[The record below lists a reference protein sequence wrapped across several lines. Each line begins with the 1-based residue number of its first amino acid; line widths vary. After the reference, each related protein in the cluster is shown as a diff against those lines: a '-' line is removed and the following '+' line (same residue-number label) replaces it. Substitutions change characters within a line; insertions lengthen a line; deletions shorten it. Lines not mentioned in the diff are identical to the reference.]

1 VIYHHY
7 GLEEIRNSVKGKQ
20 SMKEVLYW
28 FGISLVFL
36 VFVGGGAIFGLVMAE
51 GATSEISI
59 FVGAVIGFLLAALVI
74 LAIWWAFFKR

>member
-1 VIYHHY
+1 M
-7 GLEEIRNSVKGKQ
+7 KGKQ
-20 SMKEVLYW
+20 SLKKVLYW

-36 VFVGGGAIFGLVMAE
+36 VFTGGGAILGVVMAE